1 MEFLRCRACV
11 QTKLF
16 SEGRRADRNDTF
28 GKEQF
33 RIATRKVTV
42 SDPNGSVKRST
53 GDIGVSIKQPQAKIE
68 WMDHL
73 GQFVQ
78 ARYEPGLSD
87 SWVRSEHEG
96 RGGGL
101 EFRHTGIETV
111 QADGDVTVESTTG
124 VGQFTAVGGSG
135 EEVTAEAP
143 FECSDL
149 AGHGRLGHPQLAC
162 GSREASQPRSRVE
175 DSEPVETTDRLDD
188 WTYHASRLCQHADL
202 VAVQGV
208 QAAAE

>member
-1 MEFLRCRACV
+1 
-11 QTKLF
+11 
-16 SEGRRADRNDTF
+16 
-28 GKEQF
+28 
-33 RIATRKVTV
+33 
-42 SDPNGSVKRST
+42 
-53 GDIGVSIKQPQAKIE
+53 
-68 WMDHL
+68 MDHL

-149 AGHGRLGHPQLAC
+149 AGHGWLGHPQLVAA
-162 GSREASQPRSRVE
+162 EASTRLHRRWR
-175 DSEPVETTDRLDD
+175 TGRGDRPF
-188 WTYHASRLCQHADL
+188 
-202 VAVQGV
+202 G
-208 QAAAE
+208 